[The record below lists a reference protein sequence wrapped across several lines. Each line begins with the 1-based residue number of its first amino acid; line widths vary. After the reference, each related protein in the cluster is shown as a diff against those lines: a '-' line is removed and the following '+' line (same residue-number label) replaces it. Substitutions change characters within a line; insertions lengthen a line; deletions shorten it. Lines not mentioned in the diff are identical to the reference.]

1 MRVIQAISK
10 YKGELV
16 YVFSN
21 AYSMALSIVA
31 NLVATAFIEPEDMG
45 VLQSVLLVSAY
56 LSFLHFGVYNGL
68 NRNLAYYKAKNEHD
82 KVQDMVNTTYSV
94 SYAVASVGAIV
105 GVIIGFYYLI
115 IGKPLVYLL
124 ASLLLT
130 INLFFTPL
138 ANALDTTFRSG
149 QEFKRLGNIKNIE
162 TTIYALLSLLAIILG
177 YIGKVISDS
186 FKSVISYVMRAFK
199 APYRRTGFGS
209 KDSLILLIKTGFPM
223 LISGYIW
230 TVFVSC
236 DQTYIA
242 TYLSKTEMGLYS
254 LSRYVITA
262 VTVIP
267 TAVNIL
273 LYPKAASQYAQTDNP
288 HGLWGIWK
296 KSILIYIALLV
307 PVCLILYS
315 LLPILVETFMP
326 KYIGGIKAAQ
336 YSLLTCMT
344 FISFGP
350 SVIFGTLRRNTSYIV
365 VLAVSVVLFW
375 AIALLGSQYLQS
387 IESVSLLRFAISLL
401 QMIAIMI
408 ITYKYVRK

>member
-1 MRVIQAISK
+1 MRVILSISK

-21 AYSMALSIVA
+21 AYSMALSIIA
-31 NLVATAFIEPEDMG
+31 SLVATAFIEPEDMG
-45 VLQSVLLVSAY
+45 VIQSVLLVSAY

-68 NRNLAYYKAKNEHD
+68 NRNLAYYKAKNDSD

-94 SYAVASVGAIV
+94 SYAVAFVGAIV
-105 GVIIGFYYLI
+105 GVIISIYFLI
-115 IGKPLVYLL
+115 VGKPLVYLL
-124 ASLLLT
+124 SSLLLA
-130 INLFFTPL
+130 INLIFTPL

-177 YIGKVISDS
+177 YIGKIISDS
-186 FKSVISYVMRAFK
+186 FKSFFSYVMRAFK
-199 APYRRTGFGS
+199 APYKRTGYGS

-230 TVFVSC
+230 TLFVSC

-254 LSRYVITA
+254 LSRYVIIA

-273 LYPKAASQYAQTDNP
+273 LYPKAASQFAKTDNP
-288 HGLWGIWK
+288 HDLWSIWK
-296 KSILIYIALLV
+296 KSILIYIVLLV
-307 PVCLILYS
+307 PVCLVLYF
-315 LLPILVETFMP
+315 LLPLLISTFMP
-326 KYIGGIKAAQ
+326 KYVGGIRAAQ

-350 SVIFGTLRRNTSYIV
+350 SVVFGTLRRNTSYIIV
-365 VLAVSVVLFW
+365 MAVSVVLFW
-375 AIALLGSQYLQS
+375 AFALLGYQYLQS
-387 IESVSLLRFAISLL
+387 IESVSLLRFLISLF
-401 QMIAIMI
+401 QMIAILL